1 MNLPM
6 LGNDGSELNYKKNYA
21 TFDQPF
27 YSSNNMLNKGRI
39 GSNENLHFSGPNG
52 TSSIY
57 EFAKAQRKQERKK
70 RKDEFNKKINNVYKN
85 PTIFRVAPAD
95 ARNKAKSTNSQSLNV
110 PNGPLQQLMDPMSTL
125 PAAVNAR

>member
-6 LGNDGSELNYKKNYA
+6 LGNDGSELNNKKHHA

-27 YSSNNMLNKGRI
+27 YSSVNMLNKGAI
-39 GSNENLHFSGPNG
+39 GSNENLYFSGANG

-57 EFAKAQRKQERKK
+57 EFAKAQRLQERKK

-85 PTIFRVAPAD
+85 PTIFKVAQSD
-95 ARNKAKSTNSQSLNV
+95 ARNKAKSTNSQSLNM
-110 PNGPLQQLMDPMSTL
+110 PNGPLQ
-125 PAAVNAR
+125 